1 MQDQLHLECFTTI
14 RCDNSTKLWTDALTF
29 HNLVKQQEWG
39 NQQTEANER
48 QKKKH
53 LQAKLKPLT
62 ANNSSLS
69 SSKSEPKKS
78 SQWTRK

>member
-48 QKKKH
+48 QKKP